1 MGFDCSWY
9 EVMDDPGC
17 PKYGGL
23 VHGDLLEAVYYDY
36 PFDDGEGDENSI
48 VETANDHCC
57 HCKNAMIST
66 PVSKYLDV
74 SNQ

>member
-1 MGFDCSWY
+1 
-9 EVMDDPGC
+9 MDDPGC
-17 PKYGGL
+17 SKYGGL
-23 VHGDLLEAVYYDY
+23 VYDLVDLVEEVFYYDY

-48 VETANDHCC
+48 VGTANDHCC